1 MRVALVSRW
10 LLEEPSS
17 YRLVQLLALVKP
29 SVLGILRSEVF
40 DLNVTKI
47 PVPRSYPG
55 WRYGH
60 CGAVHCVRQFG
71 TAQ

>member
-1 MRVALVSRW
+1 VARW
-10 LLEEPSS
+10 LHDVSVS

-29 SVLGILRSEVF
+29 SVVGILRSEVF

-55 WRYGH
+55 WRCGY
-60 CGAVHCVRQFG
+60 CGAVRCVRQFG
-71 TAQ
+71 AAL